1 MNKKQKIFNLII
13 MIGIISLMI
22 YLSFSL
28 NETIQQKIEIISL
41 EGNIH
46 LTKEQYFEFA
56 NLTDRNSYSRLTLQ
70 IIKDRIEKH
79 PYVKNANVVYDG
91 NGKVSI
97 EIEEKDFESIVL
109 LENQQFII
117 TNRLQILPVLQKTQK
132 IDYPII
138 SNPNWQNEK
147 ELLSAK
153 NNLDV
158 VTASKII
165 SGIKLLN
172 PELYDGLSSVEMQNG
187 GDIVLYFSS
196 MDYPVVLGRGSEIKK
211 IVYFNNLWTFLKGK
225 QLNGIMNQIDLRF
238 SGHIYLGI
246 QEASSEGETK
256 S

>member
-1 MNKKQKIFNLII
+1 MTKKQKIFNLII
-13 MIGIISLMI
+13 MIGIISSLI
-22 YLSFSL
+22 YLSFYL
-28 NETIQQKIEIISL
+28 NGSSNQKIEIISF

-46 LTKEQYFEFA
+46 LTKEQYFEFS
-56 NLTDRNSYSRLTLQ
+56 NLTDRNLYSNLSLQ
-70 IIKDRIEKH
+70 IIKDRLEKH
-79 PYVKNANVVYDG
+79 PYVENASVVYDG

-109 LENQQFII
+109 LENQQFVL
-117 TNRLQILPVLQKTQK
+117 TDKLQILPVLQKTQK

-138 SNPNWQNEK
+138 SNPNWQNVK
-147 ELLSAK
+147 ELHSARSNK
-153 NNLDV
+153 DV
-158 VTASKII
+158 VIASKII

-172 PELYDGLSSVEMQNG
+172 PELYDALSSVEMQNG
-187 GDIVLYFSS
+187 GEIILYFSS

-211 IVYFNNLWTFLKGK
+211 LVYFNELWTFLKGK

-246 QEASSEGETK
+246 QEASSEGEKK